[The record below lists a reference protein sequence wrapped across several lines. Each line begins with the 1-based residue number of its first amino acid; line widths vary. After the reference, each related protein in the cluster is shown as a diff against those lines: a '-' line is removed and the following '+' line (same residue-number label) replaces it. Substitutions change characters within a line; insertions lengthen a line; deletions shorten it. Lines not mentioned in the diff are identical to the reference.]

1 MSSLTTCGTKHPT
14 MIYSF
19 FQEIE
24 KYRTQ
29 IKELEERIAQLSATE
44 QRNEEDKLND
54 NNDTDKK

>member
-1 MSSLTTCGTKHPT
+1 
-14 MIYSF
+14 MIYLI

-24 KYRTQ
+24 KYKTQ

-44 QRNEEDKLND
+44 QRNEDDKLNE